1 MASFILRRLAQMFV
15 TLVGISIISWVIITL
30 APGGPIGLTLDPKA
44 SPKVIEQMMKNYD
57 LDKPI
62 YQQYFL
68 WLKKLFTGKLYS
80 FKDGRPVMQKINE
93 RIWNT
98 LLLNLVATIIIFS
111 LAIPLGVFSAKRQYS
126 LLDHLGTFGAYLG
139 ISIPGFWLA
148 YLLILGTVKLFGY
161 PVLGMRSFVTEDFTT
176 TEIILDRFWHLMLPS
191 IIMAIGG
198 IAALSRY
205 TRSSMLE
212 VIRQDYIRTAKA
224 KGVPE
229 ETVYYKHGLRNALLP
244 IITIFGFLIPSLIG
258 GSIIIETVFAW
269 PGIGRLAYQAV
280 LARDYPVVMT
290 ILTISAVLTLIGN
303 FIADILYGVADPRIR
318 YG

>member
-1 MASFILRRLAQMFV
+1 MAFFILRRLAQMFV

-111 LAIPLGVFSAKRQYS
+111 LAIPLGIFSAKRQYS
-126 LLDHLGTFGAYLG
+126 FLDNLGTFGAYLG
-139 ISIPGFWLA
+139 VSAPSFWLA
-148 YLLILGTVKLFGY
+148 YLLILGTVLLFGY

-176 TEIILDRFWHLMLPS
+176 TEIVLDRIWHLMLPS
-191 IIMAIGG
+191 IIMAIHG
-198 IAALSRY
+198 IASLSRY

-212 VIRQDYIRTAKA
+212 VIRQDYIRTAK
-224 KGVPE
+224 V
-229 ETVYYKHGLRNALLP
+229 
-244 IITIFGFLIPSLIG
+244 
-258 GSIIIETVFAW
+258 
-269 PGIGRLAYQAV
+269 
-280 LARDYPVVMT
+280 
-290 ILTISAVLTLIGN
+290 
-303 FIADILYGVADPRIR
+303 RI
-318 YG
+318 